1 MVRKTSRLRAAA
13 AIGAL
18 CSALTGCSGEAEAP
32 PEPEPEVL
40 SASQAGGVYLDAV
53 CPVNA
58 AWDEADVELDRLRI
72 AVGRGDEAQ
81 IDTRLF
87 ADAMGEVADASERA
101 AERLETKQQ
110 EWPRGTETAVEAVRD
125 TLESDRKQA
134 RKVAKLDAADAVG
147 YAWLGA
153 EESAAAAAGA
163 RTALGLPEDPIA
175 ACAQWEERS
184 H

>member
-18 CSALTGCSGEAEAP
+18 CCALTGCSGEAEAP

-58 AWDEADVELDRLRI
+58 AWDEADV
-72 AVGRGDEAQ
+72 
-81 IDTRLF
+81 
-87 ADAMGEVADASERA
+87 MGEVADARERA